1 MVPEIWSATD
11 IIFCH
16 SVPFIAL
23 LPPYGPRKSK
33 FPKKK
38 MEKTPEDIIVLQT

>member
-1 MVPEIWSATD
+1 MVPEIWSAAD

-16 SVPFIAL
+16 SGPFIAL

-33 FPKKK
+33 FPKK